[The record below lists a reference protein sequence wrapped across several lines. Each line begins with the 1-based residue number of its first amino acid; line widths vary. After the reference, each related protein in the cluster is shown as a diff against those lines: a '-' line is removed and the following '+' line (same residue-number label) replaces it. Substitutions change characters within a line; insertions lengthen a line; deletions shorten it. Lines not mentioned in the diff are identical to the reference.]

1 MDFNINLMYY
11 VMEITKAEKRL
22 LAYVLEDEK
31 EQLSL
36 QTIVKIVIVISPML
50 RIPVKYSVLHVA
62 Q

>member
-1 MDFNINLMYY
+1 MYY

-50 RIPVKYSVLHVA
+50 RIPVQYSVLHVA